1 MGSSPTGS
9 NAFKL
14 VHRFATSYKS
24 TSSKEPHIGHAIPA
38 ITFSSFRIAA
48 MQPLGF
54 RTGTSPLGASSTS
67 SLEDNVCTDVVLR
80 YSLAG

>member
-14 VHRFATSYKS
+14 VHLLKNV
-24 TSSKEPHIGHAIPA
+24 GHAISA
-38 ITFSSFRIAA
+38 ITFSSFRIVA

-54 RTGTSPLGASSTS
+54 RTGGRPLSASSTS
-67 SLEDNVCTDVVLR
+67 SLKDNVCTDVVLR